1 MQPNR
6 HLNSPNNKK
15 YNLRL
20 RKKLAHIGGT
30 MVSKRFALAA
40 LAGFVAIAAFA
51 CTTEKIVEVTV
62 EREVIRTVQ
71 VEVPVEVEREVVRE
85 VEIEVP
91 VEIEREVIRE
101 VEVEVPVEIEKEVVR
116 EVRVEVTRTI
126 VEVATATPIPTATPL
141 PIQAIEPAPQPNH
154 EYGEIRV
161 AVFNIAPGV
170 GLGSAQ
176 APVEAMQYWGVGEGL
191 FAVDDDGRTVGKLAL
206 DWELAPDLSMA
217 TINLREDV
225 IFHDGYGGFTAD
237 DVVFTMNDSNAN
249 TNPTSIHGQA
259 GDFAAIF
266 GETAKIDDY
275 TVQFNFTEGG
285 FDPRWNGNFLNEQAQ
300 GTTFFSKAAHDQN
313 GVEWLRENIVSTG
326 PFEVVEWVQDDRAVL
341 SAVDYDHWFATP
353 EIQTLRF
360 TEVPEP
366 SSRVAFLRTGD
377 ADIADAVPLKDIR
390 PLVESGFKAESIT
403 RSGRV
408 HQVIFSGNYWEENHA
423 RTGEPLNR
431 TASGYC
437 VHDLPWVG
445 CNIPGKQ
452 PGDMEEARD
461 VRWALAKAIDR
472 ELLVETIL
480 DGFGTVGSVEYV
492 DTTASYFKDEW
503 LIPYNPDE
511 ALEHMANTAWPTG
524 RFPIGIWTGGE
535 LGGSSGTN
543 AELNDAI
550 AGMWKEL
557 WPDMDLQVFKSAYSI
572 IRPSLVGRTNTIP
585 YAGDCDEGS
594 TAIPFDWPHGLTET
608 SFTRGGFGCG
618 IEIPAIAD
626 TFKAVAIEGDPAERI
641 RLNTELVDYLYD
653 QMIFAG
659 TVQVPVLTVFNPN
672 SIAEW
677 VGTSSAFASSNEF
690 ENIKLVQR

>member
-1 MQPNR
+1 
-6 HLNSPNNKK
+6 
-15 YNLRL
+15 
-20 RKKLAHIGGT
+20 
-30 MVSKRFALAA
+30 MVSKKLILSVTALV
-40 LAGFVAIAAFA
+40 VAIAALA
-51 CTTEKIVEVTV
+51 CTTERVVEVPV
-62 EREVIRTVQ
+62 EREVIRTVE
-71 VEVPVEVEREVVRE
+71 VEVPVEVEKEVIREVAV
-85 VEIEVP
+85 EVP
-91 VEIEREVIRE
+91 VEVEKEVIREVAVEVPVEVEKEVIRE
-101 VEVEVPVEIEKEVVR
+101 VEKEVAVEVEVTREVEKEVQV
-116 EVRVEVTRTI
+116 EVEVEVTRTV

-141 PIQAIEPAPQPNH
+141 PIVPVEPAPQPKN
-154 EYGEIRV
+154 EYGEISV

-191 FAVDDDGRTVGKLAL
+191 FAVDNDGRTVGKLAT
-206 DWELAPDLSMA
+206 DWELAADLSIA
-217 TINLREDV
+217 TVTLREDV
-225 IFHDGYGGFTAD
+225 VFHDGYGSFSAD
-237 DVVFTMNDSNAN
+237 DVVFTMNDGNSN
-249 TNPTSIHGQA
+249 TNSTSIHGQA

-266 GETAKIDDY
+266 EETTKIDDY
-275 TVQFNFTEGG
+275 TVQFNFTDGG

-300 GTTFFSKAAHDQN
+300 GTAFFSKAAFDQN
-313 GVEWLRENIVSTG
+313 GADWLRENIVSTG
-326 PFEVVEWVQDDRAVL
+326 PFEVVEWIQDDRAVL

-366 SSRVAFLRTGD
+366 STRVAFLRTGD
-377 ADIADAVPLKDIR
+377 VDIAEAVPLKDIR

-408 HQVIFSGNYWEENHA
+408 HQIIFSGNYWEDTHA
-423 RTGEPLNR
+423 RTGEPLDR
-431 TASGYC
+431 TGSGYC
-437 VHDLPWVG
+437 VHDIPWVG

-452 PGDMEEARD
+452 AGDMEEARE

-480 DGFGTVGSVEYV
+480 DGFGTVGSIEYV
-492 DTTASYFKDEW
+492 DTTADYFDDRW
-503 LIPYNPDE
+503 LIPYNPEE
-511 ALEHMANTAWPTG
+511 ALAHMAGTAWPTG

-543 AELNDAI
+543 AEINDAV

-608 SFTRGGFGCG
+608 SLTRGGFGCG
-618 IEIPAIAD
+618 IEIPEIAS
-626 TFKAVAIEGDPAERI
+626 TFQKVAVESDLAERVS
-641 RLNTELVDYLYD
+641 LNSALVDYLYD

-659 TVQVPVLTVFNPN
+659 TVQVPVLTVYNPN

-677 VGTSSAFASSNEF
+677 VGTSSAFAGSNEF
-690 ENIKLVQR
+690 EHIKLVQR

>member
-1 MQPNR
+1 MFTT
-6 HLNSPNNKK
+6 
-15 YNLRL
+15 
-20 RKKLAHIGGT
+20 RKI
-30 MVSKRFALAA
+30 AL
-40 LAGFVAIAAFA
+40 LLLGIFSLTVVA

-62 EREVIRTVQ
+62 EREVIRTVE
-71 VEVPVEVEREVVRE
+71 VEVPVEV
-85 VEIEVP
+85 
-91 VEIEREVIRE
+91 EREVIRE
-101 VEVEVPVEIEKEVVR
+101 VEVEVTRTVVEI
-116 EVRVEVTRTI
+116 
-126 VEVATATPIPTATPL
+126 ATATPIPTATPL
-141 PIQAIEPAPQPNH
+141 PIVAIEPAPQPKNA
-154 EYGEIRV
+154 YGEISV

-191 FAVDDDGRTVGKLAL
+191 FQVDDDGRTVGKLAL
-206 DWELAPDLSMA
+206 DWDLAADLSMV
-217 TINLREDV
+217 TVNLREDV
-225 IFHDGYGGFTAD
+225 VFHDGFGAFGAD
-237 DVVFTMNDSNAN
+237 DVVFTMNDANSN
-249 TNPTSIHGQA
+249 TNATSIHGQA

-266 GETAKIDDY
+266 GETIKIDDN
-275 TVQFNFTEGG
+275 TVQFNFNEGG

-300 GTTFFSKAAHDQN
+300 GTAFFSKAAFDQN
-313 GVEWLRENIVSTG
+313 GADWLRENIVSTG

-341 SAVDYDHWFATP
+341 SAVAYDHWFATP

-366 SSRVAFLRTGD
+366 STRVAFLRTGD
-377 ADIADAVPLKDIR
+377 VDIAEAVPLKDIR

-445 CNIPGKQ
+445 CNAKLESGADKQ
-452 PGDMEEARD
+452 PGDMEEARN

-480 DGFGTVGSVEYV
+480 DGFGTVGSIEYV

-503 LIPYNPDE
+503 FIPYNPEE
-511 ALEHMANTAWPTG
+511 AVEQMAGTAWPTG

-557 WPDMDLQVFKSAYSI
+557 WPEMDLQVFKSAYSI

-618 IEIPAIAD
+618 IEIPTIAN
-626 TFKAVAIEGDPAERI
+626 TFKQVSLEGDPVERV
-641 RLNTELVDYLYD
+641 RLNTELIDYLYD

-659 TVQVPVLTVFNPN
+659 TVQVPVFTLYNPN
-672 SIAEW
+672 SISEW

>member
-1 MQPNR
+1 MFTT
-6 HLNSPNNKK
+6 
-15 YNLRL
+15 
-20 RKKLAHIGGT
+20 RKI
-30 MVSKRFALAA
+30 AL
-40 LAGFVAIAAFA
+40 LLLGIFSLTVVA

-62 EREVIRTVQ
+62 EREVIRTVE
-71 VEVPVEVEREVVRE
+71 VEVPVEV
-85 VEIEVP
+85 
-91 VEIEREVIRE
+91 EREVIRE
-101 VEVEVPVEIEKEVVR
+101 VEVEVTRTVVEI
-116 EVRVEVTRTI
+116 
-126 VEVATATPIPTATPL
+126 ATATPIPTATPL
-141 PIQAIEPAPQPNH
+141 PIVAIEPAPQPKNA
-154 EYGEIRV
+154 YGEISV

-191 FAVDDDGRTVGKLAL
+191 FQVDDDGRTVGKLAL
-206 DWELAPDLSMA
+206 DWDLAADLSMV
-217 TINLREDV
+217 TVNLREDV
-225 IFHDGYGGFTAD
+225 VFHDGFGAFGAD
-237 DVVFTMNDSNAN
+237 DVVFTMNDANSN
-249 TNPTSIHGQA
+249 TNATSIHGQA

-266 GETAKIDDY
+266 GETIKIDDN
-275 TVQFNFTEGG
+275 TVQFNFNEGG

-300 GTTFFSKAAHDQN
+300 GTAFFSKAAFDQN
-313 GVEWLRENIVSTG
+313 GADWLRENIVSTG
-326 PFEVVEWVQDDRAVL
+326 PFEVVEWVQDDRAIL
-341 SAVDYDHWFATP
+341 SAVAYDHWFATP

-366 SSRVAFLRTGD
+366 STRVAFLRTGD
-377 ADIADAVPLKDIR
+377 VDIAEAVPLKDIR

-445 CNIPGKQ
+445 CNAKLESGADKQ
-452 PGDMEEARD
+452 PGDMEEARN

-480 DGFGTVGSVEYV
+480 DGFGTVGSIEYV

-503 LIPYNPDE
+503 LIPYNPEE
-511 ALEHMANTAWPTG
+511 AVEQMAGTAWPTG

-557 WPDMDLQVFKSAYSI
+557 WPEMDLQVFKSAYSI

-618 IEIPAIAD
+618 IEIPTIAN
-626 TFKAVAIEGDPAERI
+626 TFKQVSLEGDPVERV
-641 RLNTELVDYLYD
+641 RLNTELIDYLYD

-659 TVQVPVLTVFNPN
+659 TVQVPVFTLYNPN
-672 SIAEW
+672 SISEW

>member
-1 MQPNR
+1 
-6 HLNSPNNKK
+6 
-15 YNLRL
+15 
-20 RKKLAHIGGT
+20 
-30 MVSKRFALAA
+30 MVSKRFAIAALAA
-40 LAGFVAIAAFA
+40 LLAFAAFA

-62 EREVIRTVQ
+62 ERAIIQTVE
-71 VEVPVEVEREVVRE
+71 VEVPVEVEKEVV
-85 VEIEVP
+85 
-91 VEIEREVIRE
+91 RE
-101 VEVEVPVEIEKEVVR
+101 VEVEVPVEIEREVVRTVEVEKQVILEVEKEVVR
-116 EVRVEVTRTI
+116 EVEVEVPVEVEKEVIREVEVEVTRTI
-126 VEVATATPIPTATPL
+126 VEVATATPVPTATPL
-141 PIQAIEPAPQPNH
+141 PIVPVEPAPQPKN
-154 EYGEIRV
+154 EYGEISV

-191 FAVDDDGRTVGKLAL
+191 FAVDDDGRTIGKLATE
-206 DWELAPDLSMA
+206 WELAADLSTA
-217 TINLREDV
+217 TVTLREDV
-225 IFHDGYGGFTAD
+225 IFHDGYGSFTAD

-266 GETAKIDDY
+266 DETVKIDDY

-300 GTTFFSKAAHDQN
+300 GTAFFSKAAHDQN
-313 GVEWLRENIVSTG
+313 GVEWLRDNIVSTG

-341 SAVDYDHWFATP
+341 SAVGYDHWFANP

-366 SSRVAFLRTGD
+366 STRVAFLRTGD
-377 ADIADAVPLKDIR
+377 VDIAENVPLKDIR
-390 PLVESGFKAESIT
+390 PLVESGFKAESVT

-431 TASGYC
+431 TGSGYC
-437 VHDLPWVG
+437 IHDLPWVG
-445 CNIPGKQ
+445 CNIEGKQ
-452 PGDMEEARD
+452 PGDMEEARE

-480 DGFGTVGSVEYV
+480 DGFGTVGSIEYV

-511 ALEHMANTAWPTG
+511 AIEHMAGTAWPTG
-524 RFPIGIWTGGE
+524 KFPIGIWTGGE

-626 TFKAVAIEGDPAERI
+626 TFKAVAVEGDPVERI

-659 TVQVPVLTVFNPN
+659 TVQVPVLTVYNPN
-672 SIAEW
+672 SIADW
-677 VGTSSAFASSNEF
+677 VGTSSAFAGSNEF

>member
-1 MQPNR
+1 
-6 HLNSPNNKK
+6 
-15 YNLRL
+15 
-20 RKKLAHIGGT
+20 
-30 MVSKRFALAA
+30 MV
-40 LAGFVAIAAFA
+40 
-51 CTTEKIVEVTV
+51 
-62 EREVIRTVQ
+62 REVQVE
-71 VEVPVEVEREVVRE
+71 VEVPVEVEK
-85 VEIEVP
+85 
-91 VEIEREVIRE
+91 EVIRE
-101 VEVEVPVEIEKEVVR
+101 VRVEVPVEVEKEVLREVEVEKEVVR
-116 EVRVEVTRTI
+116 EVQVEVTRTVI
-126 VEVATATPIPTATPL
+126 EVATATPIPTATPL
-141 PIQAIEPAPQPNH
+141 PIVPIEPAPQPKN
-154 EYGEIRV
+154 EYGEISV

-191 FAVDDDGRTVGKLAL
+191 FAVDSDGRTIGKLAT
-206 DWELAPDLSMA
+206 DWDLASDLSHA
-217 TINLREDV
+217 IVNLREDV
-225 IFHDGYGGFTAD
+225 IFHDGFGAFSAD
-237 DVVFTMNDSNAN
+237 DVVYTMNDSNAN

-266 GETAKIDDY
+266 AETEKIDDS
-275 TVQFNFTEGG
+275 TVRFNFTVGG

-300 GTTFFSKAAHDQN
+300 GTAFFSKAAHDQN
-313 GVEWLRENIVSTG
+313 GADWLRENIVSTG

-341 SAVDYDHWFATP
+341 SAVDYDHWFTNP

-366 SSRVAFLRTGD
+366 STRVAFLRTGD
-377 ADIADAVPLKDIR
+377 VDVADAVPLKDIR

-423 RTGEPLNR
+423 RTGAPLDR
-431 TASGYC
+431 TGSGYC

-472 ELLVETIL
+472 DLLVETIL
-480 DGFGTVGSVEYV
+480 DGFGTVGSIEYV
-492 DTTASYFKDEW
+492 DTTASYFQDRW
-503 LIPYNPDE
+503 LIPYNTDE

-524 RFPIGIWTGGE
+524 KFPIGIWTGGE

-626 TFKAVAIEGDPAERI
+626 TFKAVAVEGDPVERI

-659 TVQVPVLTVFNPN
+659 TVQVPVLTVYNPN

-677 VGTSSAFASSNEF
+677 IGTSSAFAGSNEF

>member
-1 MQPNR
+1 MVT
-6 HLNSPNNKK
+6 
-15 YNLRL
+15 
-20 RKKLAHIGGT
+20 KKLILGSLVGL
-30 MVSKRFALAA
+30 VALAA
-40 LAGFVAIAAFA
+40 FG
-51 CTTEKIVEVTV
+51 CTSERIVEVTV
-62 EREVIRTVQ
+62 QTEVIRTVQVEVPVEVEKEVVREVQVEVPVEVEREVTRQVEVEVPIEIEREVIRTVQ
-71 VEVPVEVEREVVRE
+71 VEVPVEREVVKE
-85 VEIEVP
+85 VVK
-91 VEIEREVIRE
+91 E
-101 VEVEVPVEIEKEVVR
+101 VEVEKEVVK
-116 EVRVEVTRTI
+116 EVQVEVTRTV

-141 PIQAIEPAPQPNH
+141 PIVALEPAPQPEN
-154 EYGEIRV
+154 EYGEISV

-191 FAVDDDGRTVGKLAL
+191 FAVDDDGRTIGKLATSW
-206 DWELAPDLSMA
+206 DVASDLTTA
-217 TINLREDV
+217 TVTLREDV
-225 IFHDGYGGFTAD
+225 VFHDGYGSFTAD
-237 DVVFTMNDSNAN
+237 DVVFTMNDGNAN
-249 TNPTSIHGQA
+249 TNATSIHGQA

-266 GETAKIDDY
+266 LETTKVDDY
-275 TVQFNFTEGG
+275 TVQFNFKENG

-300 GTTFFSKAAHDQN
+300 GTAFFSSAALAQN
-313 GVEWLRENIVSTG
+313 GEVWMRDNIVSTG
-326 PFEVVEWVQDDRAVL
+326 PFEVDEWVQDDRVVL
-341 SAVDYDHWFATP
+341 TAVDYDHWFATP

-360 TEVPEP
+360 NEVPEP
-366 SSRVAFLRTGD
+366 STRVAYLRTGQ
-377 ADIADAVPLKDIR
+377 ADIAESVPLKDIR

-408 HQVIFSGNYWEENHA
+408 HQIIFSGNYWEDTHA
-423 RTGEPLNR
+423 VDGYKLDRTG
-431 TASGYC
+431 SGYC

-445 CNIPGKQ
+445 CNILDRQ
-452 PGDMEEARD
+452 PGDMEEARE

-480 DGFGTVGSVEYV
+480 DGFGTVGSIEYV
-492 DTTASYFKDEW
+492 DTTASYFKPEW

-511 ALEHMANTAWPTG
+511 ALEHMASTAWPTG
-524 RFPIGIWTGGE
+524 KFPIGIWTGGE

-543 AELNDAI
+543 AEINDAV

-608 SFTRGGFGCG
+608 SMTRGGFGCG
-618 IEIPAIAD
+618 IEIPRIAS
-626 TFKAVAIEGDPAERI
+626 TFQEVAVESDPVERV

-653 QMIFAG
+653 QMLFAG
-659 TVQVPVLTVFNPN
+659 TVQVPVHTVYNPN

-677 VGTSSAFASSNEF
+677 VGTSSAFAGSNEY

>member
-1 MQPNR
+1 
-6 HLNSPNNKK
+6 
-15 YNLRL
+15 
-20 RKKLAHIGGT
+20 

-390 PLVESGFKAESIT
+390 PLVESGFKAERASPVPVVCT
-403 RSGRV
+403 RSSSPVTTGK
-408 HQVIFSGNYWEENHA
+408 
-423 RTGEPLNR
+423 RTTPAPESRSTAQLPV
-431 TASGYC
+431 TASTTY
-437 VHDLPWVG
+437 
-445 CNIPGKQ
+445 PGSDATSPASSQATWKN
-452 PGDMEEARD
+452 PGTSAG
-461 VRWALAKAIDR
+461 RWPRPSTANSSLR
-472 ELLVETIL
+472 P
-480 DGFGTVGSVEYV
+480 FS
-492 DTTASYFKDEW
+492 TASAP
-503 LIPYNPDE
+503 L
-511 ALEHMANTAWPTG
+511 AL
-524 RFPIGIWTGGE
+524 
-535 LGGSSGTN
+535 SST
-543 AELNDAI
+543 
-550 AGMWKEL
+550 
-557 WPDMDLQVFKSAYSI
+557 
-572 IRPSLVGRTNTIP
+572 
-585 YAGDCDEGS
+585 S
-594 TAIPFDWPHGLTET
+594 TPPRAT
-608 SFTRGGFGCG
+608 S
-618 IEIPAIAD
+618 
-626 TFKAVAIEGDPAERI
+626 K
-641 RLNTELVDYLYD
+641 
-653 QMIFAG
+653 
-659 TVQVPVLTVFNPN
+659 
-672 SIAEW
+672 
-677 VGTSSAFASSNEF
+677 TSG
-690 ENIKLVQR
+690 

>member
-1 MQPNR
+1 
-6 HLNSPNNKK
+6 
-15 YNLRL
+15 
-20 RKKLAHIGGT
+20 
-30 MVSKRFALAA
+30 MVSKKFALAA
-40 LAGFVAIAAFA
+40 LAGLVAIAAFA

-62 EREVIRTVQ
+62 EREVVRTVE
-71 VEVPVEVEREVVRE
+71 VEVPVEVEREVVRTVE
-85 VEIEVP
+85 VEVAVEV
-91 VEIEREVIRE
+91 EREVVRE
-101 VEVEVPVEIEKEVVR
+101 VEVEVPVEVEKEVIREVQVEVPVEVEKEVVR
-116 EVRVEVTRTI
+116 EVEVEVTRTV

-141 PIQAIEPAPQPNH
+141 PIQPIEPAPEPKNA
-154 EYGEIRV
+154 YGEISV

-191 FAVDDDGRTVGKLAL
+191 FAVDSDGRTIGKLAT
-206 DWELAPDLSMA
+206 DWELAADLSHA
-217 TINLREDV
+217 IVNLREDV
-225 IFHDGYGGFTAD
+225 VFHDGYGAFSAD
-237 DVVFTMNDSNAN
+237 DVVYTMNDSNAN

-266 GETAKIDDY
+266 AETEKIDDS
-275 TVQFNFTEGG
+275 TVRFNFTEGG

-300 GTTFFSKAAHDQN
+300 GTAFFSKAAHDQN
-313 GVEWLRENIVSTG
+313 GADWLRENIVSTG

-341 SAVDYDHWFATP
+341 SAVDYDHWFANP
-353 EIQTLRF
+353 EIQSLRF

-366 SSRVAFLRTGD
+366 STRVAFLRTGD
-377 ADIADAVPLKDIR
+377 VDIADAVPLKDIR
-390 PLVESGFKAESIT
+390 PLVESGFRAESIT

-423 RTGEPLNR
+423 RTGEPLDR
-431 TASGYC
+431 TGSGYC

-480 DGFGTVGSVEYV
+480 DGFGTVGSIEYV

-511 ALEHMANTAWPTG
+511 ALEHMASTAWPTG
-524 RFPIGIWTGGE
+524 KFPIGIWTGGE

-626 TFKAVAIEGDPAERI
+626 TFKAVAVEGDPVERI

-659 TVQVPVLTVFNPN
+659 TVQVPVLTVYNPN

-677 VGTSSAFASSNEF
+677 VGTSSAFAGSNEF